1 MATPLFQRDSEAD
14 EHWIATSDM
23 MAGLMMVFLL
33 IAVIYIHSF
42 QKKSENIEDVSSN
55 ICNEIKRQFE
65 KEKDEWSMSI
75 CENGL
80 LVSFHNDAI
89 FDRGLDKL
97 KPEFQNILDVFFPK
111 FMKIVLDNEKD
122 IDELRIEGHTSSEFT
137 SQDKKNSYILNT
149 RLSQKRAYN
158 VMRYVFDL
166 PINNNSIQ
174 WMQTNLTAHGMS
186 SSSLIKK
193 NDGLE
198 DPIKSRRVEFRLQTN
213 VKEKFIQEFKS
224 LQP

>member
-1 MATPLFQRDSEAD
+1 MAKLLFQRDAESD
-14 EHWIATSDM
+14 EHWIASSDM

-42 QKKSENIEDVSSN
+42 QKKAEAIEDVSSD
-55 ICNEIKRQFE
+55 ICNEIKQQFE

-89 FDRGLDKL
+89 FDRGQDDL
-97 KPEFQNILDVFFPK
+97 KPEFKVILDNFFPR
-111 FMKIVLDNEKD
+111 FIKIVLNNEKD

-137 SQDKKNSYILNT
+137 SQSEKMSYILNT
-149 RLSQKRAYN
+149 RLSQKRSYN

-166 PINNNSIQ
+166 PINENSIQ
-174 WMQTNLTAHGMS
+174 WMRTNLTAHGMS
-186 SSSLIKK
+186 SSNIIKT
-193 NDGLE
+193 NNGQE

-213 VKEKFIQEFKS
+213 VQEKFIQEFKG